1 MSNVA
6 KEHQTDVAT
15 GIVWTIVTVLGFV
28 LVLGFALRP
37 QRHEASAMLSISQ
50 RTDTSD
56 GSSVNFGTFKRQ
68 QVMLVKSPKVLGAAL
83 ARPET
88 ASLAKVRAQDDRIG
102 WLASQL
108 VIDYPGDATFLR
120 VSLRGTDRRQL
131 ATIVNAVVSEYLAEL
146 GRTQADDRRRVQLLR
161 SAEPRS

>member
-37 QRHEASAMLSISQ
+37 QTHEASAMLNISEQ
-50 RTDTSD
+50 TDTSD
-56 GSSVNFGTFKRQ
+56 GGGADFGTFKRQ
-68 QVMLVKSPKVLGAAL
+68 QFMLVKSPKILGAAL
-83 ARPET
+83 ARPEI
-88 ASLAKVRAQDDRIG
+88 ARLANVRARDDRIG

-108 VIDYPGDATFLR
+108 RIDYPGDATFLR
-120 VSLRGTDRRQL
+120 ISLRGTDRRQL

-146 GRTQADDRRRVQLLR
+146 GRTQPDHRRRMQLLR
-161 SAEPRS
+161 SAGN